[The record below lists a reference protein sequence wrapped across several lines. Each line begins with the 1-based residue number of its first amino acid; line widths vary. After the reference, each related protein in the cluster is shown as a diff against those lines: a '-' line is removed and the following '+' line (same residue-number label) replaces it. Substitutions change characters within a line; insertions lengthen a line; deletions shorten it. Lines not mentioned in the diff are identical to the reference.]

1 MENPVI
7 SREYV
12 EKNYIKKQ
20 ELKNFINAELKAI
33 NKCRKDV
40 GFLTNQQYDA
50 IEAVYKAIKNIFLGE
65 TEDENNNTF
74 TMQKQEK

>member
-1 MENPVI
+1 MNKVI

-12 EKNYIKKQ
+12 EKNYIKKSDL
-20 ELKNFINAELKAI
+20 EGFVNAELNMI

-50 IEAVYKAIKNIFLGE
+50 MEAVYKGIKNIFLE
-65 TEDENNNTF
+65 EI
-74 TMQKQEK
+74 